1 MAQLGKY
8 KIPEIT
14 LDKCLEVCN
23 VINKQKTRKIGRIA
37 FSQLLEMSHRGG
49 QFSKLINSCKIWSII
64 DGREFYSL
72 TQLGI
77 NVLNPLNSNNLIES
91 KKELILNVPFYST
104 LFSNYPNISHSDTTL
119 LQTIEET
126 TGVDRFISLKFEN
139 IIRKT
144 LSEINPIV
152 QTLDSFVEVNNERD
166 NYISNN
172 DSNSAGNVNISTPG
186 INVDFPFNDEG
197 INAAIA
203 LLNSLKISNK
213 IN

>member
-1 MAQLGKY
+1 MAQLGNY

-14 LDKCLEVCN
+14 LDKCLEVSN
-23 VINKQKTRKIGRIA
+23 VINKQKNRTIGRIA

-49 QFSKLINSCKIWSII
+49 QFSKLINSCKIWGII
-64 DGREFYSL
+64 DGRESYSL
-72 TQLGI
+72 TELGI
-77 NVLNPLNSNNLIES
+77 NALNPLNSNYLIDS

-104 LFSNYPNISHSDTTL
+104 LYLNYPNITHTETTL
-119 LQTIEET
+119 LQTIEEI
-126 TGVDRFISLKFEN
+126 TGVDRLISLKFEN
-139 IIRKT
+139 IIRRT
-144 LSEINPIV
+144 ISEINPII
-152 QTLDSFVEVNNERD
+152 QTFDSELNLNSDLGSNKVNKTSD
-166 NYISNN
+166 K
-172 DSNSAGNVNISTPG
+172 VNISTSG

>member
-1 MAQLGKY
+1 MMAQLGNY

-14 LDKCLEVCN
+14 LDKCLEVSN
-23 VINKQKTRKIGRIA
+23 VINKQKNRTIGRIA

-49 QFSKLINSCKIWSII
+49 QFSKLINSCKIWGII
-64 DGREFYSL
+64 DGRESYSL
-72 TQLGI
+72 TELGI
-77 NVLNPLNSNNLIES
+77 NALNPLNSNYLIDS

-104 LFSNYPNISHSDTTL
+104 LYLNYPNITHTETTL
-119 LQTIEET
+119 LQTIEEI
-126 TGVDRFISLKFEN
+126 TGVDRLISLKFEN
-139 IIRKT
+139 IIRRT
-144 LSEINPIV
+144 ISEINPII
-152 QTLDSFVEVNNERD
+152 QTFDSELNLNSDPGSNKVNKTSD
-166 NYISNN
+166 K
-172 DSNSAGNVNISTPG
+172 VNISTSR

>member
-1 MAQLGKY
+1 MMAQLGNY

-14 LDKCLEVCN
+14 LDKCLEVSN
-23 VINKQKTRKIGRIA
+23 VINKQKNRTIGRIA

-49 QFSKLINSCKIWSII
+49 QFSKLINSCKIWGII
-64 DGREFYSL
+64 DGRESYSL
-72 TQLGI
+72 TELGI
-77 NVLNPLNSNNLIES
+77 NALNPLNSNYLIDS

-104 LFSNYPNISHSDTTL
+104 LYLNYPNITHTETTL
-119 LQTIEET
+119 LQTIEEI
-126 TGVDRFISLKFEN
+126 TGVDRLISLKFEN
-139 IIRKT
+139 IIRRT
-144 LSEINPIV
+144 ISEINPII
-152 QTLDSFVEVNNERD
+152 QTFDSELNLNSDPGSNKVNKTSD
-166 NYISNN
+166 K
-172 DSNSAGNVNISTPG
+172 VNISTSG

>member
-1 MAQLGKY
+1 MAQLGNY

-14 LDKCLEVCN
+14 LDKCLEVSN
-23 VINKQKTRKIGRIA
+23 VINKQKNRTIGRIS

-49 QFSKLINSCKIWSII
+49 QFSKLINSCKIWGII
-64 DGREFYSL
+64 DGRESYSL
-72 TQLGI
+72 TELGI
-77 NVLNPLNSNNLIES
+77 NALNPLNSNYLIDS

-104 LFSNYPNISHSDTTL
+104 LYLNYPNITHTETTL
-119 LQTIEET
+119 LQTIEEI
-126 TGVDRFISLKFEN
+126 TGVDRLISLKFEN
-139 IIRKT
+139 IIRRT
-144 LSEINPIV
+144 ISEINPII
-152 QTLDSFVEVNNERD
+152 QTFDSELNLNSDPGSNKVNKTSD
-166 NYISNN
+166 K
-172 DSNSAGNVNISTPG
+172 VNISTSG

>member
-1 MAQLGKY
+1 MAQLGNY

-14 LDKCLEVCN
+14 LDKCLEVSN
-23 VINKQKTRKIGRIA
+23 VINKQKNRTIGRIA

-49 QFSKLINSCKIWSII
+49 QFSKLINSCKIWGII
-64 DGREFYSL
+64 DGRESYSL
-72 TQLGI
+72 TELGI
-77 NVLNPLNSNNLIES
+77 NALNPLNSNYLIDS

-104 LFSNYPNISHSDTTL
+104 LYLNYPNITHTETTL
-119 LQTIEET
+119 LQTIEEI
-126 TGVDRFISLKFEN
+126 TGVDRLISLKFEN
-139 IIRKT
+139 IIRRT
-144 LSEINPIV
+144 ISEINPII
-152 QTLDSFVEVNNERD
+152 QTFDSELNLNSDPGSNKVNKTSD
-166 NYISNN
+166 K
-172 DSNSAGNVNISTPG
+172 VNISTSR

>member
-1 MAQLGKY
+1 MAQLGNY

-14 LDKCLEVCN
+14 LDKCLEVSN
-23 VINKQKTRKIGRIA
+23 VINKQKNRTIGRIA

-49 QFSKLINSCKIWSII
+49 QFSKLINSCKIWGII
-64 DGREFYSL
+64 DGRESYSL
-72 TQLGI
+72 TELGI
-77 NVLNPLNSNNLIES
+77 NALNPLNSNYLIDS

-104 LFSNYPNISHSDTTL
+104 LYLNYPNITHTETTL
-119 LQTIEET
+119 LQTIEEI
-126 TGVDRFISLKFEN
+126 TGVDRLISLKFEN
-139 IIRKT
+139 IIRRT
-144 LSEINPIV
+144 ISEINPII
-152 QTLDSFVEVNNERD
+152 QTFDSELNLKSDPGSNKVNKTSD
-166 NYISNN
+166 K
-172 DSNSAGNVNISTPG
+172 VNISTSG

>member
-1 MAQLGKY
+1 MAQLGNY

-14 LDKCLEVCN
+14 LDKCLEVSN
-23 VINKQKTRKIGRIA
+23 VINKQKNRTIGRIA

-49 QFSKLINSCKIWSII
+49 QFSKLINSCKIWGII
-64 DGREFYSL
+64 DGRESYSL
-72 TQLGI
+72 TELGI
-77 NVLNPLNSNNLIES
+77 NALNPLNSNYLIDS

-104 LFSNYPNISHSDTTL
+104 LYLNYPNITHTETTL
-119 LQTIEET
+119 LQTIEEI
-126 TGVDRFISLKFEN
+126 TGVDRLISLKFEN
-139 IIRKT
+139 IIRRT
-144 LSEINPIV
+144 ISEINPII
-152 QTLDSFVEVNNERD
+152 QTFDSELNLNSDPGSNKVNKTSD
-166 NYISNN
+166 K
-172 DSNSAGNVNISTPG
+172 VNISTSG

>member
-1 MAQLGKY
+1 MMAQLGNY

-14 LDKCLEVCN
+14 LDKCLEVSN
-23 VINKQKTRKIGRIA
+23 VINKQKNRTIGRIA

-49 QFSKLINSCKIWSII
+49 QFSKLINSCKIWGII
-64 DGREFYSL
+64 DGRESYSL
-72 TQLGI
+72 TELGI
-77 NVLNPLNSNNLIES
+77 NALNPLNSNYLIDS

-104 LFSNYPNISHSDTTL
+104 LYLNYPNITHTETTL
-119 LQTIEET
+119 LQTIEEI
-126 TGVDRFISLKFEN
+126 TGVDRLISLKFEN
-139 IIRKT
+139 IIRRT
-144 LSEINPIV
+144 ISEINPII
-152 QTLDSFVEVNNERD
+152 QTFDSELNLKSDPGSNKVNKTSD
-166 NYISNN
+166 K
-172 DSNSAGNVNISTPG
+172 VNISTSG